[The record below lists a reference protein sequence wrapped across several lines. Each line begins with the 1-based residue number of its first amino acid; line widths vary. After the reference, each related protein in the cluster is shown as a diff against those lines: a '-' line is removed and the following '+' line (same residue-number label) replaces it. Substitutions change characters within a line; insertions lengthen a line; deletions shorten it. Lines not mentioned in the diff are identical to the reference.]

1 MDVNENMYYLIRYVA
16 EFHKPPKAR
25 EIYEGRKIGLF
36 LHNVKRGSQKISSE
50 DALFLARLG
59 IKLSTENVQN
69 NVHKKL
75 LILVDFIKSG
85 ELLTVNIQNSIYI
98 TVPEYR
104 DHYLT
109 SRETA
114 ASDMTRKK
122 VDIRYNH
129 RLLTFP

>member
-75 LILVDFIKSG
+75 LILVDFIKKNNRRPNSKDVYKG
-85 ELLTVNIQNSIYI
+85 IKLYPFLRNIQTGN
-98 TVPEYR
+98 
-104 DHYLT
+104 T
-109 SRETA
+109 SL
-114 ASDMTRKK
+114 SKK
-122 VDIRYNH
+122 DRAI
-129 RLLTFP
+129 LLKALDKIK

>member
-75 LILVDFIKSG
+75 LILVDFIKKNNRRPNSKDVYKG
-85 ELLTVNIQNSIYI
+85 IKLYPFLRNIQTGN
-98 TVPEYR
+98 
-104 DHYLT
+104 T
-109 SRETA
+109 SL
-114 ASDMTRKK
+114 SKK
-122 VDIRYNH
+122 DRAI
-129 RLLTFP
+129 LLKALEKIK